1 MTLFLSILINDASV
15 SGMRSQSEHCTF
27 YYGYKLVT
35 GCILKTDKGNKK
47 SKQLFQAFFVRLS
60 FKILSFVDQY
70 VTREAFGT

>member
-1 MTLFLSILINDASV
+1 MYDSVLVYTNDASV

-70 VTREAFGT
+70 VIWNI